1 MNMMLLIAP
10 CSSSASAVVRQ
21 WQQTF
26 WERDLDTAYEEF
38 IQSQLEHYLE
48 TENLEIQQLE
58 DEYNEYMNQIAF
70 NEQMEDEE
78 LQLLNDEQLQQREQ
92 FEQQRLLEQVEHLE
106 HSQQLDRAHDT

>member
-1 MNMMLLIAP
+1 MMLLIAP
-10 CSSSASAVVRQ
+10 CSSSASVVVRQ
-21 WQQTF
+21 WQQT

-58 DEYNEYMNQIAF
+58 DEYNEHMNQIAF
-70 NEQMEDEE
+70 NEQMEDKE

-92 FEQQRLLEQVEHLE
+92 FEQQRLLEQLEHLG